1 MARSAIATR
10 SRARALPGERLGYP
24 AWHGITGNMPVITQR
39 FHVPAADAGDGGGAG
54 PAAAGGSVSGA
65 GVAAGGGRM
74 HGTTAFEWWSG
85 NMPVLSRD
93 LLAVPTGDD
102 GLMPGWVR
110 LHDPILRRTYWWNSF
125 YSSRRESRPT
135 PRDDGRVGAGLGE
148 TEGKL
153 LCAAFVRRVSSGVRA
168 RECVCWGLRAH
179 SIRASPTA
187 RRRTVARPL
196 TPTHCSAGF
205 FARGV
210 RGHARAPREDT
221 GAVVGCHCRRRRR
234 RGGGRH
240 VRAQRRRGCGC
251 TLAWRLYA
259 GT

>member
-1 MARSAIATR
+1 MASTK
-10 SRARALPGERLGYP
+10 
-24 AWHGITGNMPVITQR
+24 
-39 FHVPAADAGDGGGAG
+39 
-54 PAAAGGSVSGA
+54 AGGSTKNLRDSNPKYLGVKLADGA
-65 GVAAGGGRM
+65 SARPGMVIVRQRGTKIMAGK
-74 HGTTAFEWWSG
+74 
-85 NMPVLSRD
+85 NV
-93 LLAVPTGDD
+93 
-102 GLMPGWVR
+102 
-110 LHDPILRRTYWWNSF
+110 
-125 YSSRRESRPT
+125 
-135 PRDDGRVGAGLGE
+135 RVGKDRLLGE